1 MKSLKL
7 VLATLLLTA
16 VSRVRAKPEYKKFIP
31 NADAFLKEIGDERAL
46 CAPNIFGQAFAEA
59 GYRWTKALCEA
70 DTDNDGRQMVSNWV
84 IHSAALLM
92 VVYHYDFSL
101 SHPGDVT
108 ST

>member
-59 GYRWTKALCEA
+59 GYRWTKVLCEA
-70 DTDNDGRQMVSNWV
+70 DTDNDGQTNGFELGDPQW
-84 IHSAALLM
+84 IICLHFHICNKKLM
-92 VVYHYDFSL
+92 SIN
-101 SHPGDVT
+101 
-108 ST
+108 